1 MFRSIDRTPEK
12 VEILPVKTVSATMKP
27 ITAAKAASTT
37 TTTASITAAT
47 TTATTI
53 AVKRKAD
60 APTTSHSKRA
70 RKDGSSSGLYPLDSV
85 LYNSSS

>member
-1 MFRSIDRTPEK
+1 
-12 VEILPVKTVSATMKP
+12 MKP

-37 TTTASITAAT
+37 TTTASATAAT

-60 APTTSHSKRA
+60 TPTSHSKRA
-70 RKDGSSSGLYPLDSV
+70 RKDGSTSGLYPWNLICC
-85 LYNSSS
+85 LM